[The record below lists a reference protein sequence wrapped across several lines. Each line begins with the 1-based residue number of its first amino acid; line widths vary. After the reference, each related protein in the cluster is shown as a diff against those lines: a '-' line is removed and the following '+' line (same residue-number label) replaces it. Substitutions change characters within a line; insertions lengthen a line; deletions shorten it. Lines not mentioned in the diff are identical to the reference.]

1 MSHEALI
8 QGLKANIEVLENM
21 VASIPESQLFVN
33 RGEGVW
39 SIYEHIDHLALVQ
52 PMVFKRLELFVKEE
66 KPEIV
71 PYVPDQE
78 SESSRPKKKSI
89 KDLTAVFSEWRK
101 RQIELIESCE
111 PELWSKIANHPEYTL
126 YTFEILVRHIL
137 LHDGFHLYRIE
148 ELWLVKDAYLTDM

>member
-8 QGLKANIEVLENM
+8 QGLKANIGVLENLL
-21 VASIPESQLFVN
+21 ASIPESQLFVN

-39 SIYEHIDHLALVQ
+39 SIYEHVNHLALVQ

-71 PYVPDQE
+71 PYVPDRKNE
-78 SESSRPKKKSI
+78 GSRSKKKPI
-89 KDLTAVFSEWRK
+89 KDLMAAFAEWRE
-101 RQIELIESCE
+101 RQIELIESYK

-137 LHDGFHLYRIE
+137 LHDGFHMYRIE